1 MTFNELS
8 ESYTSFYVQKQ
19 FMIMSIFSDPQYYM
33 FIIKDMTQRDFP
45 DGPVVKNLTF
55 NESPNPAK

>member
-1 MTFNELS
+1 MHVFMTFNELS

-33 FIIKDMTQRDFP
+33 FIIKNFKP
-45 DGPVVKNLTF
+45 ICVKNWFLI
-55 NESPNPAK
+55 